1 MNTFFKFM
9 LAVSLFTFANIGKA
23 QKLQQESVSISLD
36 LKPILQ
42 LEMISPDQINF
53 IFDKENQYRN
63 GIVKNAATIIKV
75 TSTVTWDLYAIGR
88 AKGTNPN
95 GKTFWNQ
102 EESYESSLNSV
113 ADIPL
118 SMLEIKQHTPNNGTN
133 HKQAVYSDYSQGFT
147 APYKSNGGNS
157 LYVSKDGT
165 PSPPNERG
173 KYIAGH
179 SGISGDHKNGFMNPG
194 SYISTK
200 RKENNFMYVMDY
212 RILPGFPAIFPN
224 AYNADAT
231 VAENIISSAHSSSLL
246 AGGSKESADKA
257 YAEPGLYTM
266 DVLYVL
272 LEDQ

>member
-1 MNTFFKFM
+1 MKTFFKFM
-9 LAVSLFTFANIGKA
+9 LAISLFTFASIGNA

-53 IFDKENQYRN
+53 IFDQENQYRN

-118 SMLEIKQHTPNNGTN
+118 SML
-133 HKQAVYSDYSQGFT
+133 
-147 APYKSNGGNS
+147 
-157 LYVSKDGT
+157 
-165 PSPPNERG
+165 
-173 KYIAGH
+173 
-179 SGISGDHKNGFMNPG
+179 
-194 SYISTK
+194 
-200 RKENNFMYVMDY
+200 
-212 RILPGFPAIFPN
+212 
-224 AYNADAT
+224 
-231 VAENIISSAHSSSLL
+231 
-246 AGGSKESADKA
+246 
-257 YAEPGLYTM
+257 
-266 DVLYVL
+266 
-272 LEDQ
+272 

>member
-1 MNTFFKFM
+1 MKTFFKFM
-9 LAVSLFTFANIGKA
+9 LAISLFTFASIGNA

-113 ADIPL
+113 ADIRVNTVIIWLWSPTGITSL
-118 SMLEIKQHTPNNGTN
+118 
-133 HKQAVYSDYSQGFT
+133 
-147 APYKSNGGNS
+147 APIFNCA
-157 LYVSKDGT
+157 
-165 PSPPNERG
+165 
-173 KYIAGH
+173 I
-179 SGISGDHKNGFMNPG
+179 NGFGIMGAPAVT
-194 SYISTK
+194 I
-200 RKENNFMYVMDY
+200 
-212 RILPGFPAIFPN
+212 IL
-224 AYNADAT
+224 
-231 VAENIISSAHSSSLL
+231 
-246 AGGSKESADKA
+246 SKGA
-257 YAEPGLYTM
+257 
-266 DVLYVL
+266 
-272 LEDQ
+272 